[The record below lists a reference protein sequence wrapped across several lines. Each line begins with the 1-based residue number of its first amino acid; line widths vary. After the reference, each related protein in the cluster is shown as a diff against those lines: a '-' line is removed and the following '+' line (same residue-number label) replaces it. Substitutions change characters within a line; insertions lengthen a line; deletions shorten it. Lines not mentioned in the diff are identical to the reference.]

1 MRHRKPWTWRG
12 CELALLW
19 SLAACSPGVEV
30 VFEPGVVARI
40 DSTSISAA
48 EMRDFVVS
56 MPQSLRLQGLGALVR
71 KHYLRSMLA
80 KYLLV
85 LEAKERGLDTA
96 QVVQT
101 KVMHY
106 WRQHLVDTYRRLALV
121 PKVQVSEEE
130 VRAYFAHSGLDR
142 KRQMA
147 GILVKEDS
155 TAKQIYEELKAGGDF
170 AQLAAEY
177 TIDERS
183 AAQGGVLGFID
194 LKQARRLQIPDEVF
208 RNLPS
213 GQLSPILP
221 MGTRYQ
227 IVRFLQDQSV
237 PLAEKRQQI
246 RDILYERKRLEQ
258 ENAEIATLAR
268 KLDVQL
274 VSAGLELLL
283 NKAALHTQVR
293 LAHLGTEEV
302 GQPLFTYKGGQISL
316 GEYLNALW
324 KDLRALSGWGVRDSA
339 EVVDTARELVLT
351 PALLAEAAQRAGLA
365 ETVDGQR
372 RLQEIR
378 TEFLIKQLREEAV
391 IDQSEASQEEA
402 RDFYDTNEAL
412 FREPAQYIVV
422 EVLVETEVEAAGLLR
437 ALERGAPLGT
447 LAPKHTIRS
456 GMKREEGLLHLGEYE
471 RLTLPRLFKAV
482 KAAELDKITG
492 PVPVE
497 GGYSIFRVLN
507 REGGELSPF
516 FQVEKKA
523 RALVRGQKREQLFEE
538 LIDDLL
544 DKYKERIAISDSAL
558 AAALPDTFLQHHAWE
573 APTEGEFYRGP

>member
-1 MRHRKPWTWRG
+1 M
-12 CELALLW
+12 W

-30 VFEPGVVARI
+30 VLEPGVVARI

-48 EMRDFVVS
+48 EMRDFVVQ
-56 MPQSLRLQGLGALVR
+56 MPQSLRLQGQGDPAR
-71 KHYLRSMLA
+71 KRYLRSMLA

-106 WRQHLVDTYRRLALV
+106 WRQHLVDTYRQLALA
-121 PKVQVSEEE
+121 PNVQVSEEE

-147 GILVKEDS
+147 GILVEEDS
-155 TAKQIYEELKAGGDF
+155 TAKQIYEQLEAGEDF

-183 AAQGGVLGFID
+183 ASQGGILGFID
-194 LKQARRLQIPDEVF
+194 LEQARRLQIPDEVF
-208 RNLPS
+208 RSLPS

-227 IVRFLQDQSV
+227 IVRFLQDQPV

-258 ENAEIATLAR
+258 ERAETATLAR

-274 VSAGLELLL
+274 VPEGLEILLD
-283 NKAALHTQVR
+283 KAALHTRVR
-293 LAHLGTEEV
+293 LAHLTDEEV
-302 GQPLFTYKGGQISL
+302 GQPLFTYDGGQIDL
-316 GEYLNALW
+316 GDYLNALW
-324 KDLRALSGWGVRDSA
+324 KDMRALSGWGVRDSA
-339 EVVDTARELVLT
+339 EVIDTARELVLM
-351 PALLAEAAQRAGLA
+351 PALLAEAAQRAGLEEMA
-365 ETVDGQR
+365 DGQQ
-372 RLQEIR
+372 RLVEIR
-378 TEFLIKQLREEAV
+378 TEFMIKQLRQEEV

-402 RDFYDTNEAL
+402 RDFYDDNEEL

-437 ALERGAPLGT
+437 AIAQGATLGM
-447 LAPKHTIRS
+447 LAQKHTIRP
-456 GMKREEGLLHLGEYE
+456 GMKKEDGLLHLGEYE

-482 KAAELDKITG
+482 KAADLNKITG
-492 PVPVE
+492 SEHVE
-497 GGYSIFRVLN
+497 GGYSIFKVLN
-507 REGGELSPF
+507 RQGGELSPF

-523 RALVRGQKREQLFEE
+523 RALVRGQKREQFFED

-544 DKYKERIAISDSAL
+544 DKYKERIAVSDSAL
-558 AAALPDTFLQHHAWE
+558 AAALPDAFLQCSATHGKPRPRANRYVGTSY
-573 APTEGEFYRGP
+573 PGQ

>member
-1 MRHRKPWTWRG
+1 M
-12 CELALLW
+12 W
-19 SLAACSPGVEV
+19 SLAACSPGVEIV
-30 VFEPGVVARI
+30 LEPGVVARI
-40 DSTSISAA
+40 DSISISAA
-48 EMRDFVVS
+48 EMRDFVVQ
-56 MPQSLRLQGLGALVR
+56 MPQSLRLQGQGDPVR
-71 KHYLRSMLA
+71 ERYLRSLLG

-96 QVVQT
+96 EVVQT

-106 WRQHLVDTYRRLALV
+106 WRQHLGDTYRQLALV
-121 PKVQVSEEE
+121 PNVQVSEEE

-147 GILVKEDS
+147 GILVEEDS
-155 TAKQIYEELKAGGDF
+155 TAQQIYEQLEAGEDF

-183 AAQGGVLGFID
+183 ASEGGILGFID
-194 LKQARRLQIPDEVF
+194 LEQARRLQIPDEMF
-208 RNLPS
+208 RSLPS
-213 GQLSPILP
+213 EQLSPILP

-227 IVRFLQDQSV
+227 IVRFLQDQPV

-258 ENAEIATLAR
+258 EIAEIATLAR

-274 VSAGLELLL
+274 VPEGLDILLD
-283 NKAALHTQVR
+283 KAALHTRVR
-293 LAHLGTEEV
+293 LAHLTDEEV
-302 GQPLFTYKGGQISL
+302 GQPLFTYDGGQIAL
-316 GEYLNALW
+316 GDYLNALW
-324 KDLRALSGWGVRDSA
+324 KDMRALSGWGVRDSA
-339 EVVDTARELVLT
+339 EVVDTARELVLV
-351 PALLAEAAQRAGLA
+351 PVLLAEAAQRAGL
-365 ETVDGQR
+365 EEIRDGEQR
-372 RLQEIR
+372 LAEIR
-378 TEFLIKQLREEAV
+378 TEFMIKQLRQEEV

-402 RDFYDTNEAL
+402 RDFYDDNEEL

-437 ALERGAPLGT
+437 AIAQGATLGT
-447 LAPKHTIRS
+447 LAQKHTIRP
-456 GMKREEGLLHLGEYE
+456 GMKKEDGLLHLGEYE

-482 KAAELDKITG
+482 KAADLDKITG
-492 PVPVE
+492 PEPVA
-497 GGYSIFRVLN
+497 GGYSIFKVLN
-507 REGGELSPF
+507 RQGGELSPF

-544 DKYKERIAISDSAL
+544 DKYKERIAVSDSAL
-558 AAALPDTFLQHHAWE
+558 TAALPDAFLQRQAWE
-573 APTEGEFYRGP
+573 APTKGDG

>member
-1 MRHRKPWTWRG
+1 M
-12 CELALLW
+12 W

-30 VFEPGVVARI
+30 VLEPGVVARI

-48 EMRDFVVS
+48 EMRDFVVQ
-56 MPQSLRLQGLGALVR
+56 MPQSLRLQGQGDPAR
-71 KHYLRSMLA
+71 KRYLHSMLA

-96 QVVQT
+96 EVVQT

-106 WRQHLVDTYRRLALV
+106 WRQHLVDTYRQLALA
-121 PKVQVSEEE
+121 PNVQVSEEE
-130 VRAYFAHSGLDR
+130 VGAYFAHSGLDR

-147 GILVKEDS
+147 GILVEEDS
-155 TAKQIYEELKAGGDF
+155 TAKQIYEQLETGEDF

-177 TIDERS
+177 TVDERS
-183 AAQGGVLGFID
+183 ASQGGILGFID
-194 LKQARRLQIPDEVF
+194 LEQARRLQIPDEVF
-208 RNLPS
+208 RSLPS

-227 IVRFLQDQSV
+227 IVRFLQDQPV

-258 ENAEIATLAR
+258 ERAEIATLAR

-274 VSAGLELLL
+274 VPEGLDILLD
-283 NKAALHTQVR
+283 KAVLHTRVR
-293 LAHLGTEEV
+293 LAHLTDEEV
-302 GQPLFTYKGGQISL
+302 GQPLFTYDGGQIAL
-316 GEYLNALW
+316 GDYLNALW
-324 KDLRALSGWGVRDSA
+324 KDMRALSGWGVRDSA
-339 EVVDTARELVLT
+339 EVVDTARELVLM
-351 PALLAEAAQRAGLA
+351 PALLAEAAQRAGL
-365 ETVDGQR
+365 EEMRDGQQ
-372 RLQEIR
+372 RLAEIR
-378 TEFLIKQLREEAV
+378 TEFMIKQLRQEKV

-402 RDFYDTNEAL
+402 RDFYDDNEEL

-437 ALERGAPLGT
+437 AIAQGATLGM
-447 LAPKHTIRS
+447 LAQKHTIRP
-456 GMKREEGLLHLGEYE
+456 GMKKEDGLLHLGEYE

-482 KAAELDKITG
+482 KAADLNKITG
-492 PVPVE
+492 SEHVE
-497 GGYSIFRVLN
+497 GGYSIFKVLN
-507 REGGELSPF
+507 RQGGELSPF

-523 RALVRGQKREQLFEE
+523 RALVRGQKREQFFED

-544 DKYKERIAISDSAL
+544 DKYKERIAVSDSAL
-558 AAALPDTFLQHHAWE
+558 AAALPDAFLQRHAWE
-573 APTEGEFYRGP
+573 APTKGE

>member
-1 MRHRKPWTWRG
+1 M
-12 CELALLW
+12 W

-30 VFEPGVVARI
+30 VLEPGVVARI

-48 EMRDFVVS
+48 EMRDFVVQ
-56 MPQSLRLQGLGALVR
+56 MPQSLRLQGQGDPAR
-71 KHYLRSMLA
+71 KRYLRSMLA

-106 WRQHLVDTYRRLALV
+106 WRQYLVDTYRQLALALN
-121 PKVQVSEEE
+121 VQVSEEE

-147 GILVKEDS
+147 GILVEEDS
-155 TAKQIYEELKAGGDF
+155 TAKQIYEQLEAGEDF
-170 AQLAAEY
+170 AQRAAEY
-177 TIDERS
+177 TVDERS
-183 AAQGGVLGFID
+183 ASQGGILGFID
-194 LKQARRLQIPDEVF
+194 LEQARRLQIPDEVF
-208 RNLPS
+208 RSLPS

-227 IVRFLQDQSV
+227 IVRFLQDQPV

-258 ENAEIATLAR
+258 ERAEIATLAR

-274 VSAGLELLL
+274 VPEGLDILLD
-283 NKAALHTQVR
+283 KAALHTRVR
-293 LAHLGTEEV
+293 LAHLTDEEV
-302 GQPLFTYKGGQISL
+302 GQPLFTYKGGQIAL
-316 GEYLNALW
+316 GDYLNALW
-324 KDLRALSGWGVRDSA
+324 KDMRALSGWGVRDSA
-339 EVVDTARELVLT
+339 EVIDTARELVLM
-351 PALLAEAAQRAGLA
+351 PALLAEAAQRAGLEEMA
-365 ETVDGQR
+365 DGQQ
-372 RLQEIR
+372 RLAEIR
-378 TEFLIKQLREEAV
+378 TEFMIKQLRQEEV

-402 RDFYDTNEAL
+402 RDFYDDNEEL

-437 ALERGAPLGT
+437 AIAQGATLGM
-447 LAPKHTIRS
+447 LAPKHTIRP
-456 GMKREEGLLHLGEYE
+456 GMKKEDGLLHLGEYE

-482 KAAELDKITG
+482 KAADLNKITG
-492 PVPVE
+492 PEHVE
-497 GGYSIFRVLN
+497 GGYSIFKVLN
-507 REGGELSPF
+507 RQGGGLSPF

-523 RALVRGQKREQLFEE
+523 RALVRGQKREQFFED

-544 DKYKERIAISDSAL
+544 DKYKERIAVSDSAL
-558 AAALPDTFLQHHAWE
+558 AAALPDAFLQRHAWE
-573 APTEGEFYRGP
+573 APTKGE

>member
-1 MRHRKPWTWRG
+1 M
-12 CELALLW
+12 W

-30 VFEPGVVARI
+30 VLEPGVVARI

-48 EMRDFVVS
+48 EMRDFVVQ
-56 MPQSLRLQGLGALVR
+56 MPQSLRLQGQGDPAR
-71 KHYLRSMLA
+71 KRYLHSMLA

-96 QVVQT
+96 EVVQT

-106 WRQHLVDTYRRLALV
+106 WRQHLVDTYRQLALA
-121 PKVQVSEEE
+121 PNVQVSEEE
-130 VRAYFAHSGLDR
+130 VGAYFAHSGLDR

-147 GILVKEDS
+147 GILVEEDS
-155 TAKQIYEELKAGGDF
+155 TAKQIYEQLETGEDF

-183 AAQGGVLGFID
+183 ASQGGILGFID
-194 LKQARRLQIPDEVF
+194 LEQARRLQIPDEVF
-208 RNLPS
+208 RSLPS

-227 IVRFLQDQSV
+227 IVRFLQDQPV

-258 ENAEIATLAR
+258 ERAEIATLAR

-274 VSAGLELLL
+274 VPEGLEILLD
-283 NKAALHTQVR
+283 KAALHTRVR
-293 LAHLGTEEV
+293 LAHLTDEEV
-302 GQPLFTYKGGQISL
+302 GQPLFTYDGGQIAL
-316 GEYLNALW
+316 GDYLNALW
-324 KDLRALSGWGVRDSA
+324 KDMRALSGWGVRDSA
-339 EVVDTARELVLT
+339 EVIDTARELVLM
-351 PALLAEAAQRAGLA
+351 PALLAEAAQRAGLEEMA
-365 ETVDGQR
+365 DGQQ
-372 RLQEIR
+372 RLAEIR
-378 TEFLIKQLREEAV
+378 TEFMIKQLRQEEV

-402 RDFYDTNEAL
+402 RDFYDDNEEL

-437 ALERGAPLGT
+437 AIAQGATLGM
-447 LAPKHTIRS
+447 LAQKHTIRP
-456 GMKREEGLLHLGEYE
+456 GMKKEDGLLHLGEYE

-482 KAAELDKITG
+482 KAADLDKITG
-492 PVPVE
+492 PEPVA
-497 GGYSIFRVLN
+497 GGYSIFKVLN
-507 REGGELSPF
+507 RQGGELSPF

-523 RALVRGQKREQLFEE
+523 RALVRGQKREQLFED

-544 DKYKERIAISDSAL
+544 DKYKERIAVSDSAL
-558 AAALPDTFLQHHAWE
+558 AAALPDAFLQRHAWE
-573 APTEGEFYRGP
+573 APTQGE

>member
-1 MRHRKPWTWRG
+1 M
-12 CELALLW
+12 W

-30 VFEPGVVARI
+30 VLEPGVVARI
-40 DSTSISAA
+40 GSASISAA
-48 EMRDFVVS
+48 EMRDFVVQ
-56 MPQSLRLQGLGALVR
+56 MPQSLRLQGQGDPAR
-71 KHYLRSMLA
+71 KRYLHSMLA

-106 WRQHLVDTYRRLALV
+106 WRQHLVDTYRQLALA
-121 PKVQVSEEE
+121 PNVQVSEEE
-130 VRAYFAHSGLDR
+130 VGAYFAHSGLDR

-147 GILVKEDS
+147 GILVEEDS
-155 TAKQIYEELKAGGDF
+155 TAKQIYEQLETGEDF

-183 AAQGGVLGFID
+183 ASQGGILGFID
-194 LKQARRLQIPDEVF
+194 LEQARRLQIPDEVF
-208 RNLPS
+208 RSLPS

-227 IVRFLQDQSV
+227 IVRFLQDQPV

-258 ENAEIATLAR
+258 ERAETATLAR

-274 VSAGLELLL
+274 VPEGLEILLD
-283 NKAALHTQVR
+283 KAALHTRVR
-293 LAHLGTEEV
+293 LAHLTDEEV
-302 GQPLFTYKGGQISL
+302 GQPLFTYDGGQIAL
-316 GEYLNALW
+316 GDYLNALW
-324 KDLRALSGWGVRDSA
+324 KDMRALSGWGVRDSA
-339 EVVDTARELVLT
+339 EVIDTARELVLM
-351 PALLAEAAQRAGLA
+351 PALLAEAAQRAGLEEMA
-365 ETVDGQR
+365 DGQQ
-372 RLQEIR
+372 RLAEIR
-378 TEFLIKQLREEAV
+378 TEFMIKQLRQEEV

-402 RDFYDTNEAL
+402 RDFYDNNEEL

-437 ALERGAPLGT
+437 AIAQGATLGM
-447 LAPKHTIRS
+447 LAQKHTIRP
-456 GMKREEGLLHLGEYE
+456 GMKKEDGLLHLGEYE

-482 KAAELDKITG
+482 KAADLNKITG
-492 PVPVE
+492 PEHVE
-497 GGYSIFRVLN
+497 GGYSIFKVLN
-507 REGGELSPF
+507 HQGGELSPF

-523 RALVRGQKREQLFEE
+523 RALVRGQKREQLFED

-544 DKYKERIAISDSAL
+544 DKYEERIAVSDSAL
-558 AAALPDTFLQHHAWE
+558 AAALPDAFLQRHAWE
-573 APTEGEFYRGP
+573 APTKGE

>member
-1 MRHRKPWTWRG
+1 M
-12 CELALLW
+12 W

-30 VFEPGVVARI
+30 VLEPGVVARI

-48 EMRDFVVS
+48 EMRDFVVQ
-56 MPQSLRLQGLGALVR
+56 MPQSLRLQGQGDPAR
-71 KHYLRSMLA
+71 KRYLHSMLA

-96 QVVQT
+96 EVVQT

-106 WRQHLVDTYRRLALV
+106 WRQHLVDTYRQLALA
-121 PKVQVSEEE
+121 PNVQVSEEE
-130 VRAYFAHSGLDR
+130 VGAYFAHSGLDR

-147 GILVKEDS
+147 GILVEEDS
-155 TAKQIYEELKAGGDF
+155 TAKQIYEQLEAGEDF

-183 AAQGGVLGFID
+183 ASQGGILGFID
-194 LKQARRLQIPDEVF
+194 LEQARRLQIPDEVF
-208 RNLPS
+208 RSLPS

-227 IVRFLQDQSV
+227 IVRFLQDQPV

-258 ENAEIATLAR
+258 ESAEIATLAR

-274 VSAGLELLL
+274 VPEGLDILLD
-283 NKAALHTQVR
+283 KAALHTRVR
-293 LAHLGTEEV
+293 LAHLTDEEV
-302 GQPLFTYKGGQISL
+302 GQPLFTYDGGQIAL
-316 GEYLNALW
+316 GDYLNALW
-324 KDLRALSGWGVRDSA
+324 KDMRALSGWGVRDSA
-339 EVVDTARELVLT
+339 EVVDTARELVLM
-351 PALLAEAAQRAGLA
+351 PALLAEAAQRAGLEEMA
-365 ETVDGQR
+365 DGQQ
-372 RLQEIR
+372 RLAEIR
-378 TEFLIKQLREEAV
+378 TEFMIKQLRQEEV

-402 RDFYDTNEAL
+402 RDFYDDNEEL

-437 ALERGAPLGT
+437 AIAQGATLGM
-447 LAPKHTIRS
+447 LAQKHTIRPD
-456 GMKREEGLLHLGEYE
+456 MKKEDGLLHLGEYE

-482 KAAELDKITG
+482 KAADLDKITG
-492 PVPVE
+492 PEPVA
-497 GGYSIFRVLN
+497 GGYSIFKVLN
-507 REGGELSPF
+507 RQGGELSPF

-523 RALVRGQKREQLFEE
+523 RALVRGQKREQLFED

-544 DKYKERIAISDSAL
+544 DKYKERIAVSDSAL
-558 AAALPDTFLQHHAWE
+558 AAALPDAFLQRHAWE
-573 APTEGEFYRGP
+573 APTKGE